1 MLSSGA
7 VGGGEMLRHDLKSFE
22 GSPADRLHKHDH
34 EEEKIPAGLE
44 GQFAAMLMQG
54 FFSPVTSRG
63 VDPDGAGGALTLG
76 PASEANAML
85 MFKIESTSNYVSV

>member
-7 VGGGEMLRHDLKSFE
+7 VGGENAIRHDLKSFE
-22 GSPADRLHKHDH
+22 GSPADRLHKHDD
-34 EEEKIPAGLE
+34 EEKTSVGLE
-44 GQFAAMLMQG
+44 GPFVAMLMQG

-85 MFKIESTSNYVSV
+85 MFKIESASNYVSV